1 MGSSQTRSGSV
12 PESNAEINE
21 GIVRTLAEKVAGQG
35 TALGKTLQAAP
46 GGKQLEKRFA
56 GDINL
61 PSFFGS
67 KDAEAGT
74 SGQSYASEGM
84 KPVTK
89 SLRGK
94 YLGSG
99 INSIEGVGVTEE

>member
-1 MGSSQTRSGSV
+1 MGASQKRSGSV
-12 PESNAEINE
+12 PESNSEINE
-21 GIVRTLAEKVAGQG
+21 GIVRGVLDKIGGRGTPLGQ
-35 TALGKTLQAAP
+35 AMQMAP

-67 KDAEAGT
+67 KDVEAGT
-74 SGQSYASEGM
+74 GSTSYATAEPV

-94 YLGSG
+94 YLGQGADSL
-99 INSIEGVGVTEE
+99 SVEEEQ

>member
-1 MGSSQTRSGSV
+1 MGASQGRSGYV
-12 PESNAEINE
+12 PENNAEINE
-21 GIVRTLAEKVAGQG
+21 GIVRGIAEKVAGQG
-35 TALGKTLQAAP
+35 TSIGKTLQVAP

-56 GDINL
+56 GDLNL

-67 KDAEAGT
+67 KDAESGT
-74 SGQSYASEGM
+74 SGQSYISEGA

-99 INSIEGVGVTEE
+99 INTIEGVGVTEE

>member
-1 MGSSQTRSGSV
+1 MGSSQTRTGAV
-12 PESNAEINE
+12 PESSSEINE
-21 GIVRTLAEKVAGQG
+21 GIVRGVFERVGGRSTPLGQ
-35 TALGKTLQAAP
+35 AIQVAP

-61 PSFFGS
+61 PAFFGS
-67 KDAEAGT
+67 KDEAAGT
-74 SGQSYASEGM
+74 SGGSYTNVEAA

-94 YLGSG
+94 YLGQGADSL
-99 INSIEGVGVTEE
+99 SVEE